1 MIYCGSFVHV
11 LRVNILRSFIISL
24 KHVWRRREERFTVL
38 SQNNTSDRVN
48 GFLSVSGLC
57 KCVFS
62 SLCPTSFSNLVCV
75 WVFTKKPLSCMKV
88 IVILRLCVCLTVNGC
103 VCDKW
108 WRLFNCWWQAE
119 GPEVLRRL
127 HTSPL
132 SGFLSNII
140 HLPFSCTFTCLI
152 NALSA
157 LSCALIFT
165 SCNQEESFFP
175 VG

>member
-103 VCDKW
+103 VCVINGGGYLTAGDRPRGQRCSDGSI
-108 WRLFNCWWQAE
+108 RL
-119 GPEVLRRL
+119 L
-127 HTSPL
+127 
-132 SGFLSNII
+132 
-140 HLPFSCTFTCLI
+140 
-152 NALSA
+152 
-157 LSCALIFT
+157 
-165 SCNQEESFFP
+165 
-175 VG
+175 

>member
-75 WVFTKKPLSCMKV
+75 CVHKKTLKLYEGNCDPAFVRVLDSEW
-88 IVILRLCVCLTVNGC
+88 LCV
-103 VCDKW
+103 
-108 WRLFNCWWQAE
+108 
-119 GPEVLRRL
+119 
-127 HTSPL
+127 
-132 SGFLSNII
+132 
-140 HLPFSCTFTCLI
+140 
-152 NALSA
+152 
-157 LSCALIFT
+157 
-165 SCNQEESFFP
+165 
-175 VG
+175 